1 MNNNNELR
9 PTLKVQTGEDGNPKV
24 YEQGTP
30 PLEIA
35 ALCAAAV
42 AAVCIE
48 RSDPAGTLIGIM
60 TSAADLMDRMEEV
73 HHEEA

>member
-1 MNNNNELR
+1 MNNNDELR
-9 PTLKVQTGEDGNPKV
+9 PTLKVQTGEHGNPKV
-24 YEQGTP
+24 YVQGTP
-30 PLEIA
+30 IEIA

-48 RSDPAGTLIGIM
+48 HSDPAGALISIM
-60 TSAADLMDRMEEV
+60 TVAADLMDRMEEV

>member
-30 PLEIA
+30 FEIA
-35 ALCAAAV
+35 ALCAAVV

-48 RSDPAGTLIGIM
+48 RSDPAGALISIM
-60 TSAADLMDRMEEV
+60 TVAANLMDRMEV

>member
-1 MNNNNELR
+1 MNNNNELH

-24 YEQGTP
+24 YEQGT

-60 TSAADLMDRMEEV
+60 TSAADLMNRMAEV

>member
-24 YEQGTP
+24 YVQGT

-35 ALCAAAV
+35 VLCAAAV
-42 AAVCIE
+42 AAVCI
-48 RSDPAGTLIGIM
+48 DPAGALISIM
-60 TSAADLMDRMEEV
+60 TVAADLMDRMEEV